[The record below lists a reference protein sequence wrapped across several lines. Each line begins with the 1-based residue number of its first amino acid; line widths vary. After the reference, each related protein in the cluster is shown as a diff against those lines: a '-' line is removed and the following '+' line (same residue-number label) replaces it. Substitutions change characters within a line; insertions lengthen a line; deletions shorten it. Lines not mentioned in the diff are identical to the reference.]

1 MPATSDR
8 TLLVIVGGAVLC
20 VAVAMAAWIVLAPS
34 AAEEGLPLVAPSAPL
49 MADLGSQRATP
60 GAELVVDVEGSVLA
74 PGLHR
79 LPPGARI
86 ADAIEAAGG
95 YGADVDLDAASAQ
108 LNLAAALSD
117 GQQIRVPRI
126 GESVAT
132 GASTVPDGSGGS
144 AAGGG
149 LVNLNSASPE
159 ELDTLPGIGPVT
171 VQKIVAAR
179 QEAPFASLDDAVAR
193 DVINSGQLE
202 KIRDL
207 ATV

>member
-8 TLLVIVGGAVLC
+8 SLLLIIGAALLC
-20 VAVAMAAWIVLAPS
+20 AVAALGAWVALAPP
-34 AAEEGLPLVAPSAPL
+34 ATEELASL
-49 MADLGSQRATP
+49 ATP
-60 GAELVVDVEGSVLA
+60 GIPLVGDPPAVSPSASTELLVDVEGSVVT

-79 LPPGARI
+79 LPPGARV

-95 YGADVDLDAASAQ
+95 YGPDADLDAAATQ

-117 GQQIRVPRI
+117 GQQVRVPRI
-126 GESVAT
+126 GESSAAGPGT
-132 GASTVPDGSGGS
+132 SPGAGES
-144 AAGGG
+144 AGGG

-159 ELDTLPGIGPVT
+159 ELDALPGIGPVT

-193 DVINSGQLE
+193 DVMNSGQLD

>member
-8 TLLVIVGGAVLC
+8 SLLLIIGGAAAC
-20 VAVAMAAWIVLAPS
+20 AVAAIGAWFALAPPATDELASLATPSLPLVGDAPS
-34 AAEEGLPLVAPSAPL
+34 ATPLPIS
-49 MADLGSQRATP
+49 
-60 GAELVVDVEGSVLA
+60 ELVVDVEGSVIT

-79 LPPGARI
+79 LPPGARV

-95 YGADVDLDAASAQ
+95 FGPDADLDAAAVQ
-108 LNLAAALSD
+108 LNLAAVLAD
-117 GQQIRVPRI
+117 GQQIRVPRV
-126 GESVAT
+126 GESSARAPS
-132 GASTVPDGSGGS
+132 GAPGAGGS

-159 ELDTLPGIGPVT
+159 ELDALPGIGPVT

-193 DVINSGQLE
+193 DVMNSGQLD

>member
-8 TLLVIVGGAVLC
+8 SLLLIIGGAALC
-20 VAVAMAAWIVLAPS
+20 AVAALGAWMALAPQPT
-34 AAEEGLPLVAPSAPL
+34 EPLASL
-49 MADLGSQRATP
+49 ATP
-60 GAELVVDVEGSVLA
+60 GVPLVGDQPSASAPPSTELVVDVEGSVVT

-79 LPPGARI
+79 LPPGARV

-95 YGADVDLDAASAQ
+95 YGPDADLDAAAVQ
-108 LNLAAALSD
+108 LNLAAALTD
-117 GQQIRVPRI
+117 GQQVRVPRI
-126 GESVAT
+126 GESSAASPIGSADG
-132 GASTVPDGSGGS
+132 GAS
-144 AAGGG
+144 AGGG

-159 ELDTLPGIGPVT
+159 ELDSLPGIGPVT

-193 DVINSGQLE
+193 EVMNSGQLD

>member
-1 MPATSDR
+1 MSATSDR
-8 TLLVIVGGAVLC
+8 SLLLIIGGAVAC
-20 VAVAMAAWIVLAPS
+20 TVVAIGAWFALAAPAADQVTSLAT
-34 AAEEGLPLVAPSAPL
+34 PSAPL
-49 MADLGSQRATP
+49 VSDVPSASPLAIG
-60 GAELVVDVEGSVLA
+60 ELVVDVEGSVVT

-95 YGADVDLDAASAQ
+95 FGPDADLDAAAVQ
-108 LNLAAALSD
+108 LNLAALLTD
-117 GQQIRVPRI
+117 GQQIRVPRV
-126 GESVAT
+126 GDSTTAGPS
-132 GASTVPDGSGGS
+132 GAPGTGGS
-144 AAGGG
+144 AGGGG
-149 LVNLNSASPE
+149 LVNLNTASPE
-159 ELDTLPGIGPVT
+159 ELDALPGIGPVT

-193 DVINSGQLE
+193 DVMNSGQLD